1 MYKTIENPADDY
13 LRECGAIPGAKYPVE
28 LGNADRATI
37 WVDATTGE
45 VLAAGDPDVLYDDVS
60 WGNRKVAV
68 LGLDATVEDF
78 RYFMALQALHPA
90 DNPHVVVDN
99 LENCIAWPSK

>member
-1 MYKTIENPADDY
+1 MYKTIENPADET
-13 LRECGAIPGAKYPVE
+13 LREVGAIPGAKYPVE
-28 LGNADRATI
+28 LGNADKATI

-45 VLAAGDPDVLYDDVS
+45 VLAAGDPDVLTEPEM

-68 LGLDATVEDF
+68 LGPNATVEDF
-78 RYFMALQALHPA
+78 RYFMALQALYPA

-99 LENCIAWPSK
+99 LEGCVARPGA